1 MKIKLS
7 WHFFAV
13 CLIVINVTATVY
25 AYYSRNEE
33 YAYEMADLQ
42 AMRCAEELAQATWYD
57 TLPTEPVKYWFDA
70 ANYSLILESDP
81 KPAPYGMGT
90 KRYGGAVKSFQK
102 ETNLFFQYNES
113 EDYRGKILL
122 ITADK
127 DAGQLTVGVN
137 WVDAE

>member
-1 MKIKLS
+1 MKRYLS
-7 WHFFAV
+7 WHFFAA
-13 CLIVINVTATVY
+13 CLIVINLTSTVY

-42 AMRCAEELAQATWYD
+42 AMRCAEALAQAKWYD
-57 TLPTEPVKYWFDA
+57 SLPTEPVKYWFDA
-70 ANYSLILESDP
+70 ANYSFITESDP
-81 KPAPYGMGT
+81 KPAPYGIGT

-113 EDYRGKILL
+113 EYYRGKIILV
-122 ITADK
+122 TVDK
-127 DAGQLTVGVN
+127 NAGKLTVGVN